1 MKITLIETDDLDRDN
16 IYYLY
21 EVESKNEHYYVS
33 RSSKEL
39 DEEDVDTR
47 DYTNHY
53 NMLKREDF
61 TDRQWEIA
69 KYLFFFLWDSSNG
82 TNTCADPDI
91 YEEDG
96 FTREE
101 MEEFV
106 RWFNE
111 KQPNEVLDFYYEDN
125 EGVEIYWDYFS
136 CFDLTKCNPFEDYN
150 DNCAYDEDI
159 EEVSSERFLVVFD
172 NKRLTKDFLI
182 VCNDLQDAREYVE
195 KFNANTK
202 LVKENG
208 KVHIEQ
214 ETITQKII
222 R

>member
-1 MKITLIETDDLDRDN
+1 MKTTLIETDDLDSEN
-16 IYYLY
+16 NYYLY
-21 EVESKNEHYYVS
+21 EVEDENKHYYFS
-33 RSSKEL
+33 TS
-39 DEEDVDTR
+39 DEEIAKNGGKINFA
-47 DYTNHY
+47 NHY

-61 TDRQWEIA
+61 TDRQWKIA

-106 RWFNE
+106 KWFND

-125 EGVEIYWDYFS
+125 EGVEIYWAYFS
-136 CFDLTKCNPFEDYN
+136 CFDLTKCNPFEDYT
-150 DNCAYDEDI
+150 YGEV
-159 EEVSSERFLVVFD
+159 EEVTSERFLVMFD
-172 NKRLTKDFLI
+172 NKRLTDNFI
-182 VCNDLQDAREYVE
+182 IACNDLQEAREYVE
-195 KFNANTK
+195 KFNSNEK

-222 R
+222 H

>member
-1 MKITLIETDDLDRDN
+1 MKTTLIATDDLDRDN

-21 EVESKNEHYYVS
+21 EIESKNEHYYVS

-69 KYLFFFLWDSSNG
+69 KYLFFFLWNSDNG
-82 TNTCADPDI
+82 TNTCVEPDI

-106 RWFNE
+106 KWFNE
-111 KQPNEVLDFYYEDN
+111 KQPNEVLDFYYDDN
-125 EGVEIYWDYFS
+125 EGVEIFWAYFS
-136 CFDLTKCNPFEDYN
+136 CFDLTSCNPHDDYTH
-150 DNCAYDEDI
+150 DENT
-159 EEVSSERFLVVFD
+159 EEASGVSSERFLVVFD
-172 NKRLTKDFLI
+172 SKRFTDNFL
-182 VCNDLQDAREYVE
+182 VAYYDLQCAREYA
-195 KFNANTK
+195 KRFNANEK

-208 KVHIEQ
+208 KVHVEQ
-214 ETITQKII
+214 ETITRKII
-222 R
+222 H

>member
-1 MKITLIETDDLDRDN
+1 MKTTLIETDDLDSEN
-16 IYYLY
+16 NYYLY
-21 EVESKNEHYYVS
+21 EVEDENKHYYFS
-33 RSSKEL
+33 TS
-39 DEEDVDTR
+39 DEEIIK
-47 DYTNHY
+47 NGGKINFANEY

-106 RWFNE
+106 KWFND

-125 EGVEIYWDYFS
+125 EGVEIFWAYFS

-150 DNCAYDEDI
+150 DNCTYDEDI

-172 NKRLTKDFLI
+172 NKRLTDNFLI
-182 VCNDLQDAREYVE
+182 ACNDLQDARKYVE
-195 KFNANTK
+195 KFNSNEK
-202 LVKENG
+202 LVKDNG

-222 R
+222 H

>member
-21 EVESKNEHYYVS
+21 EVETENKHYYVS
-33 RSSKEL
+33 RSSEEL
-39 DEEDVDTR
+39 DEEDIDTR

-69 KYLFFFLWDSSNG
+69 KYLFMFLWDSSNG

-125 EGVEIYWDYFS
+125 EGVEIYWAYFS
-136 CFDLTKCNPFEDYN
+136 CFDLTKCNPFEDYT
-150 DNCAYDEDI
+150 YDKEV

-172 NKRLTKDFLI
+172 NKKLTNNYLI
-182 VCNDLQDAREYVE
+182 ACNDLQSAREYVE
-195 KFNANTK
+195 KFNSNEK

>member
-1 MKITLIETDDLDRDN
+1 
-16 IYYLY
+16 
-21 EVESKNEHYYVS
+21 
-33 RSSKEL
+33 
-39 DEEDVDTR
+39 
-47 DYTNHY
+47 
-53 NMLKREDF
+53 MLKREDF

-69 KYLFFFLWDSSNG
+69 KYLFFFLWNSDNG
-82 TNTCADPDI
+82 ANTCADPDI

-106 RWFNE
+106 KWFNE

-125 EGVEIYWDYFS
+125 EGVEIFWAYFS
-136 CFDLTKCNPFEDYN
+136 CFDLTKCNPFEDYT
-150 DNCAYDEDI
+150 YDKEV

-172 NKRLTKDFLI
+172 NKKLTDNYLI
-182 VCNDLQDAREYVE
+182 ACNDLQSAREYVE
-195 KFNANTK
+195 KFNSNEK
-202 LVKENG
+202 LVKDNG

-222 R
+222 H

>member
-1 MKITLIETDDLDRDN
+1 MKTTLIETDDLDSEN
-16 IYYLY
+16 NYYLY
-21 EVESKNEHYYVS
+21 EVEDENKHYYFS
-33 RSSKEL
+33 TS
-39 DEEDVDTR
+39 DEEIAKNGGKINFA
-47 DYTNHY
+47 NHY

-106 RWFNE
+106 KWFNE

-125 EGVEIYWDYFS
+125 EGVEIYWAYFS
-136 CFDLTKCNPFEDYN
+136 CFDLTNCNPLEDYT
-150 DNCAYDEDI
+150 YDEV
-159 EEVSSERFLVVFD
+159 EEVTNERFLVMFD
-172 NKRLTKDFLI
+172 DQKLTKNYLI
-182 VCNDLQDAREYVE
+182 ACDSLQSAREYVE
-195 KFNANTK
+195 RFNSNEK

-214 ETITQKII
+214 EIITQKII
-222 R
+222 H